1 MRELRYERCISGGSY
16 CAFKVIV
23 LSIMAQCLP
32 EMFVPI
38 GGGLSRWGSLSLTD
52 EPSNL
57 LMLISADWVKAGSS
71 GWFI

>member
-1 MRELRYERCISGGSY
+1 MSSDTRDVLLEG
-16 CAFKVIV
+16 VIV

-52 EPSNL
+52 EPPNL
-57 LMLISADWVKAGSS
+57 LMLISADWVKVGSS